1 MKFATVRTLKN
12 QTSEMLRLAAGGQDV
27 LITSHGRPVAI
38 LQGMKEEDLE
48 DYVLSRHPA
57 MRKSIEEADREYRK
71 KGGIPLGEVL
81 RRLKENK
88 GKRRG
93 SVRR

>member
-1 MKFATVRTLKN
+1 MKLATVRVLKN

-38 LQGMKEEDLE
+38 LQGLKEEDLE
-48 DYVLSRHPA
+48 DYVLSRDPVI
-57 MRKSIEEADREYRK
+57 RKSLEEADREYRR

-81 RRLKENK
+81 RRLRERK
-88 GKRRG
+88 GKRHG
-93 SVRR
+93 PVRR